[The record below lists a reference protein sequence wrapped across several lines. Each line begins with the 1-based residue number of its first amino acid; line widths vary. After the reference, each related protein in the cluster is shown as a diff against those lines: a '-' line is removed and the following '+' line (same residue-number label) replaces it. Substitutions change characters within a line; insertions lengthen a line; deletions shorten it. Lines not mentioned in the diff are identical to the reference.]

1 MAISCSPDVFRSLE
15 GIEFPADKGK
25 LLRHASAHGA
35 SEAVV
40 VALNQLEEGVYYKGI
55 DEICS
60 NVSIVCSLEVYYAL
74 EGLDYPADKGKIL
87 SYARVHDASEVA
99 LKELQRLPSGHAY
112 KGIDEVCSNISGLP
126 NR

>member
-1 MAISCSPDVFRSLE
+1 ME
-15 GIEFPADKGK
+15 GIEFPADKGR

-40 VALNQLEEGVYYKGI
+40 VALNQLEEGVRYRGI

-60 NVSIVCSLEVYYAL
+60 NVNIVCSLEVYWAL

-87 SYARVHDASEVA
+87 SYARAHDASEVA
-99 LKELQRLPSGHAY
+99 LKELQKLPSGHTY
-112 KGIDEVCSNISGLP
+112 KGIDEVCSNISSLP
-126 NR
+126 